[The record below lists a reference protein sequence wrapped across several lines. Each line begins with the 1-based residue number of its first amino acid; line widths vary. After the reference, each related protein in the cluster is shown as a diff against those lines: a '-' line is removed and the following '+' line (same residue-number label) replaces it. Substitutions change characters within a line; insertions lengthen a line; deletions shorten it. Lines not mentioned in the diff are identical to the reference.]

1 MIQEHKIKRM
11 MKQSIY
17 SFKQLLSG
25 GLLCCAI
32 LLAAYIFQA
41 FFPEMYV
48 DAFSSSI
55 HLSMWLTLF
64 VGALL
69 WTFREREAHGIPSEI
84 TDWQCIAAFLLI
96 TADQIYVVMPKE
108 IHQEV
113 ALALSTY
120 TIPTLVV
127 VGILIAGIIK
137 YSISLYQK
145 LQNERQQSIIQSQ
158 KLQQLL
164 ASPLSTQRGIS
175 LVRKLIENKSIA
187 QLSAQDYLSLVE
199 GCRTIDPD
207 FFCWLKSQNFQLP
220 PRDIV
225 LCVLIRMY
233 KTKEEILSV
242 LCVSDG
248 SYRTMRSRARKRLG
262 IVDKELEAFFGFDG
276 YFYHRKYLE
285 NSVTYEPTYF
295 YGEDLLDLFMIKA
308 EEARKSKLITSV
320 YSSLSF
326 YLSTFINFKIIN
338 NI

>member
-1 MIQEHKIKRM
+1 
-11 MKQSIY
+11 MKFSTY

-25 GLLCCAI
+25 GLLCCLI

-187 QLSAQDYLSLVE
+187 QLSAQDYLSLVNL
-199 GCRTIDPD
+199 R
-207 FFCWLKSQNFQLP
+207 
-220 PRDIV
+220 
-225 LCVLIRMY
+225 Y
-233 KTKEEILSV
+233 TKMVEQ
-242 LCVSDG
+242 
-248 SYRTMRSRARKRLG
+248 A
-262 IVDKELEAFFGFDG
+262 KED
-276 YFYHRKYLE
+276 
-285 NSVTYEPTYF
+285 N
-295 YGEDLLDLFMIKA
+295 
-308 EEARKSKLITSV
+308 
-320 YSSLSF
+320 
-326 YLSTFINFKIIN
+326 
-338 NI
+338 

>member
-1 MIQEHKIKRM
+1 

-113 ALALSTY
+113 APALSTY

-137 YSISLYQK
+137 YSILLYQK

-262 IVDKELEAFFGFDG
+262 IIDKD
-276 YFYHRKYLE
+276 FY
-285 NSVTYEPTYF
+285 
-295 YGEDLLDLFMIKA
+295 
-308 EEARKSKLITSV
+308 
-320 YSSLSF
+320 
-326 YLSTFINFKIIN
+326 
-338 NI
+338 

>member
-1 MIQEHKIKRM
+1 

-164 ASPLSTQRGIS
+164 ASPLSTQ
-175 LVRKLIENKSIA
+175 
-187 QLSAQDYLSLVE
+187 DYLSLVE

-262 IVDKELEAFFGFDG
+262 IVDKELEAFL
-276 YFYHRKYLE
+276 LE
-285 NSVTYEPTYF
+285 I
-295 YGEDLLDLFMIKA
+295 D
-308 EEARKSKLITSV
+308 
-320 YSSLSF
+320 
-326 YLSTFINFKIIN
+326 
-338 NI
+338 

>member
-1 MIQEHKIKRM
+1 

-41 FFPEMYV
+41 FFP
-48 DAFSSSI
+48 
-55 HLSMWLTLF
+55 
-64 VGALL
+64 
-69 WTFREREAHGIPSEI
+69 GIPSEI

-113 ALALSTY
+113 APALSTY

-137 YSISLYQK
+137 YSILLYQK

-220 PRDIV
+220 PRDFV
-225 LCVLIRMY
+225 SSMCKRR
-233 KTKEEILSV
+233 ILSYYAIT
-242 LCVSDG
+242 CPETFRD
-248 SYRTMRSRARKRLG
+248 YR
-262 IVDKELEAFFGFDG
+262 
-276 YFYHRKYLE
+276 
-285 NSVTYEPTYF
+285 
-295 YGEDLLDLFMIKA
+295 
-308 EEARKSKLITSV
+308 
-320 YSSLSF
+320 
-326 YLSTFINFKIIN
+326 
-338 NI
+338 

>member
-1 MIQEHKIKRM
+1 

-55 HLSMWLTLF
+55 HLLMWLTLF

-69 WTFREREAHGIPSEI
+69 WTFRTKGERIGISEI
-84 TDWQCIAAFLLI
+84 IDWQFIAAFILI
-96 TADQIYVVMPKE
+96 TADQIYIIMPKE
-108 IHQEV
+108 MHLEIAPV
-113 ALALSTY
+113 LSEY
-120 TIPTLVV
+120 TIPVLVV
-127 VGILIAGIIK
+127 VGVMVAGTIKVSIA
-137 YSISLYQK
+137 LYQK
-145 LQNERQQSIIQSQ
+145 LQNERQLSIIQSQ

-164 ASPLSTQRGIS
+164 TSPLSVQKGIS

-187 QLSAQDYLSLVE
+187 QLSVQDYLSLVE
-199 GCRTIDPD
+199 GCRTIDPG
-207 FFCWLKSQNFQLP
+207 FFGWLKSQNLQLP

-233 KTKEEILSV
+233 KTKKEVLSV

-248 SYRTMRSRARKRLG
+248 SYRTMRSRVRKRLG
-262 IVDKELEAFFGFDG
+262 IIDKELE
-276 YFYHRKYLE
+276 
-285 NSVTYEPTYF
+285 
-295 YGEDLLDLFMIKA
+295 
-308 EEARKSKLITSV
+308 
-320 YSSLSF
+320 
-326 YLSTFINFKIIN
+326 TFLQEID
-338 NI
+338 

>member
-41 FFPEMYV
+41 FFSEMYV

-113 ALALSTY
+113 APTLSTY

-137 YSISLYQK
+137 YSILLYQK

-207 FFCWLKSQNFQLP
+207 FFCWLKSQNLQLP

-242 LCVSDG
+242 LCVSDV

-262 IVDKELEAFFGFDG
+262 IIDKELEAFL
-276 YFYHRKYLE
+276 LE
-285 NSVTYEPTYF
+285 
-295 YGEDLLDLFMIKA
+295 
-308 EEARKSKLITSV
+308 
-320 YSSLSF
+320 
-326 YLSTFINFKIIN
+326 IN
-338 NI
+338 

>member
-1 MIQEHKIKRM
+1 
-11 MKQSIY
+11 MKFSTY

-25 GLLCCAI
+25 GLLCCLI

-41 FFPEMYV
+41 FFSEMYV

-113 ALALSTY
+113 APALSTY

-137 YSISLYQK
+137 YSILLYQK

-207 FFCWLKSQNFQLP
+207 FFCWLKSQNLQLP

-262 IVDKELEAFFGFDG
+262 IIDKELEAFL
-276 YFYHRKYLE
+276 LE
-285 NSVTYEPTYF
+285 
-295 YGEDLLDLFMIKA
+295 
-308 EEARKSKLITSV
+308 
-320 YSSLSF
+320 
-326 YLSTFINFKIIN
+326 IN
-338 NI
+338 